1 MCVCGCKGGH
11 AALNGPA
18 PRPRTERDA
27 TSWSKSKL
35 KEVLVG
41 LVVEGEAGR
50 CEISDLKQVEGEAS
64 CNSRKGKL
72 IFFYEWN
79 LRLSWKGTGEGVGGA
94 AVRGPARRGRRV
106 RRCHGRAPVRRLP
119 PASGGS
125 SGAGHRLHLLHR
137 SGSGEAPPWLAE
149 PFPAARRPVTR
160 EGGSMSP
167 PQLSRGHVP

>member
-1 MCVCGCKGGH
+1 MCGGGN
-11 AALNGPA
+11 AVNGPA
-18 PRPRTERDA
+18 SRARTERDA

-79 LRLSWKGTGEGVGGA
+79 LRLSWKGTGRAGPGGGGSEGTGA
-94 AVRGPARRGRRV
+94 A
-106 RRCHGRAPVRRLP
+106 
-119 PASGGS
+119 
-125 SGAGHRLHLLHR
+125 
-137 SGSGEAPPWLAE
+137 GEAVL
-149 PFPAARRPVTR
+149 RPSCSEAFVA
-160 EGGSMSP
+160 G
-167 PQLSRGHVP
+167 